1 RQERRNAPE
10 DREPRGHLPDR
21 TVRLERPAPH
31 GPPEEGHRPHRAG
44 QTRACPAARDSRVGL
59 SPIPGRD
66 PRCPDSRDR
75 GHAGVGGRALHVGSA
90 HVRSD
95 GPRGGARR
103 CLDSRGGVRRH
114 ARSGPGPGRV
124 RASSRP
130 PHREERRHALR
141 DRLALRRERRRDSA
155 PEPHPFARLAQGRT
169 DAHPPARRRE
179 LTPGTMVVAR
189 AYSATV
195 SGLEGRTVVVEAAIG
210 AGLPGLTIVGL
221 PDAVVKECRERV
233 RSALR
238 HVGFPVPPK
247 NVVVNLAP
255 ADLPKSGTALDLAVA
270 LAILA
275 ANGDLPA
282 EALKNATLIGELAL
296 DGELRPVPGVLSFA
310 ETSRR
315 EGRTLLVP
323 LENAE
328 EAAAV
333 PSLDVFAVPHL
344 GAAIAHLLAKET
356 LPRVV
361 PSAVLSPPAGSELD
375 LADVKGQ
382 AVARRALEIAAA
394 GGHNI
399 LFSGPPGSGKTMLAR
414 RLPGIL
420 PTLSREES
428 LDVTR
433 VWSIAGRLPAG
444 SGLLVHRPFRS
455 PHHGASAAALA
466 GGAADPRPGDLSLA
480 HFGVLFLDEF
490 PEFRRD
496 ALEALREPLEDGVV
510 SVARVA
516 GARTFPARFLLV
528 GAMNPCPC
536 GFRGAPRR
544 ACSCSPRDVARYR
557 RKISGP
563 LLDRIDLHVEVP
575 ALAASDLGTE
585 GDGESSATVR
595 SRVEAARERQALRT
609 GDPRLVNAALPGRL
623 ARSILKTTPEARAL
637 LTRAVDRLTP

>member
-1 RQERRNAPE
+1 M
-10 DREPRGHLPDR
+10 
-21 TVRLERPAPH
+21 T
-31 GPPEEGHRPHRAG
+31 
-44 QTRACPAARDSRVGL
+44 
-59 SPIPGRD
+59 
-66 PRCPDSRDR
+66 
-75 GHAGVGGRALHVGSA
+75 
-90 HVRSD
+90 
-95 GPRGGARR
+95 
-103 CLDSRGGVRRH
+103 
-114 ARSGPGPGRV
+114 
-124 RASSRP
+124 
-130 PHREERRHALR
+130 
-141 DRLALRRERRRDSA
+141 
-155 PEPHPFARLAQGRT
+155 
-169 DAHPPARRRE
+169 
-179 LTPGTMVVAR
+179 VAR

-210 AGLPGLTIVGL
+210 AGLPALTIVGL
-221 PDAVVKECRERV
+221 PDAAVKECRERV

-238 HVGFPVPPK
+238 HVGFPIPSK

-282 EALKNATLIGELAL
+282 EALAKVTLVGELAL
-296 DGELRPVPGVLSFA
+296 DGEIRPVPGVLSFA

-315 EGRTLLVP
+315 EERALLVSSA
-323 LENAE
+323 NAR

-333 PSLDVFAVPHL
+333 PSLCVFATPHL
-344 GAAIAHLLAKET
+344 GAAIAHLMARET
-356 LPRVV
+356 LPRVEPLAAA
-361 PSAVLSPPAGSELD
+361 PSRPASEPD

-394 GGHNI
+394 GGHNL

-420 PTLSREES
+420 PPLSREES
-428 LDVTR
+428 LEATR
-433 VWSIAGRLPAG
+433 IWSVAGHLPAG
-444 SGLLVHRPFRS
+444 SGLLVERPFRS
-455 PHHGASAAALA
+455 PHHGASSAALA
-466 GGAADPRPGDLSLA
+466 GGGADPRPGELSLA
-480 HFGVLFLDEF
+480 HFGVLFLDEL

-510 SVARVA
+510 SVARAA

-536 GFRGAPRR
+536 GFRGDPRR
-544 ACSCSPRDVARYR
+544 ACLCSPRDVARYR

-575 ALAASDLGTE
+575 ALAASDLGAD
-585 GDGESSATVR
+585 GDGEPSAIVR
-595 SRVEAARERQALRT
+595 ARVETARTRQATRT

-623 ARSILKTTPEARAL
+623 ARSILKTTPDARAL
-637 LTRAVDRLTP
+637 LTRAVDRLTLSARAFQRVLRVARTIADLEGANGIQPAHVAEALRYRPASDAAFTA

>member
-1 RQERRNAPE
+1 M
-10 DREPRGHLPDR
+10 
-21 TVRLERPAPH
+21 T
-31 GPPEEGHRPHRAG
+31 
-44 QTRACPAARDSRVGL
+44 
-59 SPIPGRD
+59 
-66 PRCPDSRDR
+66 
-75 GHAGVGGRALHVGSA
+75 
-90 HVRSD
+90 
-95 GPRGGARR
+95 
-103 CLDSRGGVRRH
+103 
-114 ARSGPGPGRV
+114 
-124 RASSRP
+124 
-130 PHREERRHALR
+130 
-141 DRLALRRERRRDSA
+141 
-155 PEPHPFARLAQGRT
+155 
-169 DAHPPARRRE
+169 
-179 LTPGTMVVAR
+179 VAR

-195 SGLEGRTVVVEAAIG
+195 AGLEGMTVDVEAAIG
-210 AGLPGLTIVGL
+210 AGLPALTIVGL
-221 PDAVVKECRERV
+221 ADAAVKESRERI

-238 HVGFPVPPK
+238 HVGFPIPPK
-247 NVVVNLAP
+247 SVVVNLAP

-275 ANGDLPA
+275 ANGDVPA
-282 EALKNATLIGELAL
+282 EALAKATLVGELAL
-296 DGELRPVPGVLSFA
+296 DGELRGVPGVLSFA

-315 EGRTLLVP
+315 EERALLVP

-333 PSLDVFAVPHL
+333 PSLEVFAVSHL
-344 GAAIAHLLAKET
+344 GAAIAHLLGRDV

-361 PSAVLSPPAGSELD
+361 ASAVSPPLPGSEPD
-375 LADVKGQ
+375 LADVRGQ

-420 PTLSREES
+420 PPLSREES

-433 VWSIAGRLPAG
+433 IWSVAGRLPAG
-444 SGLLVHRPFRS
+444 SGLLTRRPFRA

-466 GGAADPRPGDLSLA
+466 GGGADPRPGELSLA
-480 HFGVLFLDEF
+480 HFGVLFLDEL

-516 GARTFPARFLLV
+516 GARSFPARFLLV

-536 GFRGAPRR
+536 GFRGDPRR

-585 GDGESSATVR
+585 GDGETSAAVR
-595 SRVEAARERQALRT
+595 ARVLAARARQESRA
-609 GDPRLVNAALPGRL
+609 GDPRLVNAAVPGRL
-623 ARSILKTTPEARAL
+623 ARSILRTTPEARAL
-637 LTRAVDRLTP
+637 LTRAVDRLTLSARGFQRVLRVARTIADLQEAAVILPAHVAEALRYRPASDRALTT